1 MLSKCTRLSCS
12 LANAQIKYHA
22 GEEPVMEVYSYFRRY
37 HSLQWGVYSYNVLNA
52 FLHPALCIY
61 SALFM
66 RFAIKVQPRNMLLF
80 ACHFTNETAQ
90 LIQLGRV
97 TKYE

>member
-1 MLSKCTRLSCS
+1 MVM
-12 LANAQIKYHA
+12 A
-22 GEEPVMEVYSYFRRY
+22 GVPSYY
-37 HSLQWGVYSYNVLNA
+37 LPLQVISGGKVDLLNK
-52 FLHPALCIY
+52 FLVPALFTIHLMQYMCVHIYFLALCIY

-66 RFAIKVQPRNMLLF
+66 RFSIKVEPRNMLLF

-97 TKYE
+97 GLHE